1 MQFRLYILQR
11 KRIFSRACFFADR
24 LTVKRQIFSVIPS
37 TNILDIYRKKEGEG
51 RGKVIAEKYFT
62 FNSIMNI

>member
-1 MQFRLYILQR
+1 M
-11 KRIFSRACFFADR
+11 
-24 LTVKRQIFSVIPS
+24 IPS

-62 FNSIMNI
+62 FNSIMNTSRQIGIVKKNSLTPKSPITCPKIPNN